1 MAYNGTYV
9 SEDLD
14 DIAIDGI
21 GTAGV
26 QVIVFVSL
34 IVLVALA
41 VWFRRNTKKL
51 K

>member
-1 MAYNGTYV
+1 MAYTPTYV

-14 DIAIDGI
+14 DIAIDGV

-26 QVIVFVSL
+26 QVIAFVSL
-34 IVLVALA
+34 IVLLALA
-41 VWFRRNTKKL
+41 IWFNKRRKML